1 MNIKFTK
8 MEWMP
13 TSKLIERLILSNL
26 HKMKHLAEEG
36 IQSDFMVNL
45 FEYPINVHTF
55 EKAHANKRKDKLPQL
70 MIK

>member
-13 TSKLIERLILSNL
+13 TSKLIERLMSQLTHMAIQLFLYISHILSNL
-26 HKMKHLAEEG
+26 HKMKHLTEEG

-45 FEYPINVHTF
+45 F
-55 EKAHANKRKDKLPQL
+55 
-70 MIK
+70 